1 MKKLIDLFLR
11 AVNCVHRSTC
21 TFFLGKGDYP
31 APPALLAVLWVAV
44 TLLRLYPSFKSLWED
59 EIWMLVVSVDQP
71 WRVVFGFENF
81 YSGNHILYSALSK
94 ILLDAT
100 HHHWTEFVYRV
111 PAEAAMFLTLPIAFA
126 VFGRRVS
133 RLGGILA
140 SLLFCF
146 LPAFAYHAAN
156 ARGYGLWCFITVWLI
171 GVLPGSQARLQAGR
185 LGAAYFLLAISH
197 SLAVIPLLAFAVFGS
212 WIWTAR
218 QRARV
223 CIVNFLLALP
233 GLVLCTVPVSVLMAF
248 DAGQLR
254 PVHHGWQSLFGFI
267 PEAAEAIFGS
277 SVFPGFS
284 LLWVLFIAAG
294 LLLIF
299 KKSMLTGVS
308 VAACGCS
315 MACAML
321 ITQNPY
327 GSFDRIYIGSLPFAF
342 LAVAVFFDRAVLWLE
357 QRSRVPSGR
366 LNRSAIC
373 VMCLLFVP
381 WLPLLTDYILLPK
394 QDYRTLFTAYKKEFH
409 GATELF
415 GAGDRYGTG
424 LSYYGRQYGI
434 RYTGLTS
441 VGQIR
446 DSLLLSGIKGRGLV
460 VASVNE
466 VPDTMMTFVRDSL
479 RLYRTFPGNQLTT
492 YLYVAKTDF
501 PDSLENRLTPL
512 VHY

>member
-1 MKKLIDLFLR
+1 MKKLTDHFLR
-11 AVNCVHRSTC
+11 AVNRVHRSTC
-21 TFFLGKGDYP
+21 TFFLGEGDYP
-31 APPALLAVLWVAV
+31 APPALLAVLWGAV

-71 WRVVFGFENF
+71 WKVVFGFENF

-94 ILLDAT
+94 VLLAAT
-100 HHHWTEFVYRV
+100 HHHWTEFVYRI

-126 VFGRRVS
+126 VFGRHVS

-156 ARGYGLWCFITVWLI
+156 ARGYGLWCFITVWLL
-171 GVLPGSQARLQAGR
+171 GVLPGAQASLRAGR
-185 LGAAYFLLAISH
+185 LGAAYFLLAICH
-197 SLAVIPLLAFAVFGS
+197 SLAFIPLLVFAVFGS

-233 GLVLCTVPVSVLMAF
+233 GLVLCAVPVSVLMAF
-248 DAGQLR
+248 DAGQMR
-254 PVHHGWQSLFGFI
+254 PVNHGWWSLFGFV
-267 PEAAEAIFGS
+267 PEVAEALFGS
-277 SVFPGFS
+277 VLFPGYSF
-284 LLWVLFIAAG
+284 LWVLFIAVG
-294 LLLIF
+294 LLLVF
-299 KKSMLTGVS
+299 RKSFLTGVS
-308 VAACGCS
+308 VAACGGG

-342 LAVAVFFDRAVLWLE
+342 LAVAVFFDRAVLRLE
-357 QRSRVPSGR
+357 QRGRWPSGR

-373 VMCLLFVP
+373 VMCLLFLP
-381 WLPLLTDYILLPK
+381 WAPALKDCILLPK
-394 QDYRTLFTAYKKEFH
+394 QDYRTLFTTYKKEFR

-424 LSYYGRQYGI
+424 LSYYGRQCGI

-446 DSLLLSGIKGRGLV
+446 DSLLLYGKKGRGLV

-466 VPDTMMTFVRDSL
+466 VPDTMMSFVRDSL
-479 RLYRTFPGNQLTT
+479 CLYRTFPGNQLTT
-492 YLYVAKTDF
+492 YLYVAGT
-501 PDSLENRLTPL
+501 NRLAAP
-512 VHY
+512 